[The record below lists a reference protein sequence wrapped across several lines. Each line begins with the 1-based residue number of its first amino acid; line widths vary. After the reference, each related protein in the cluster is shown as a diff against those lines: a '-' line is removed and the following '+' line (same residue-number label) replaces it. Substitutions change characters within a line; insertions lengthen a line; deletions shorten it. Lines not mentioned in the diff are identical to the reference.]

1 MLLDHVKNIIA
12 TEKADRSLLRDINP
26 TLSTMRVNKDEYE
39 IRMLQRAIDITGLGI
54 EVVMAE

>member
-39 IRMLQRAIDITGLGI
+39 VRMLQRAIDITGWGI